1 MQFTECVMV
10 SGHFAT
16 SYTFKAFL
24 ACVQACLLF
33 KADLQAILE
42 HAIGFDNWAYM
53 FVWMFVDRGRSV

>member
-42 HAIGFDNWAYM
+42 HAIGFDN
-53 FVWMFVDRGRSV
+53 